1 MSLSI
6 ALPSANQGLQA
17 YQQIK
22 TRGDPANP
30 AVEARALLRAEQ
42 EAAGT
47 VTTQELEVPET
58 EQTMTRQELLE
69 LQRSWGLKS
78 AFLGTQVDVFV

>member
-1 MSLSI
+1 MSLSV
-6 ALPSANQGLQA
+6 ALPIANQGLQA

-22 TRGDPANP
+22 TRGESVNP
-30 AVEARALLRAEQ
+30 ADAHALLRAEQ

-47 VTTQELEVPET
+47 AAPNPNNETLATTP
-58 EQTMTRQELLE
+58 MTRAEQLE
-69 LQRSWGLKS
+69 LQRSWGLIS

>member
-1 MSLSI
+1 MSLSV
-6 ALPSANQGLQA
+6 ALPIANQGLQA

-30 AVEARALLRAEQ
+30 AAEARALLRAEQ

-47 VTTQELEVPET
+47 VPTEKTEVAEVEP
-58 EQTMTRQELLE
+58 TMTRQELLE
-69 LQRSWGLKS
+69 LQRSWGLIS

>member
-1 MSLSI
+1 MSLSV
-6 ALPSANQGLQA
+6 ALPIANQGLQA

-22 TRGDPANP
+22 TRGDTANS
-30 AVEARALLRAEQ
+30 AADARALLRAEQ
-42 EAAGT
+42 EAAGI
-47 VTTQELEVPET
+47 VVIEKNEVSEL

-69 LQRSWGLKS
+69 LQRSWGLIS